1 MAGRRTSPAE
11 AEATQFTVNE
21 LASMSKDNVSQI
33 KHGSNEPAVG
43 AHTTAIYGADV
54 RAAYTGLAAFRFA
67 LHGSSGVEGVGS

>member
-1 MAGRRTSPAE
+1 
-11 AEATQFTVNE
+11 
-21 LASMSKDNVSQI
+21 MSKDNVSQI